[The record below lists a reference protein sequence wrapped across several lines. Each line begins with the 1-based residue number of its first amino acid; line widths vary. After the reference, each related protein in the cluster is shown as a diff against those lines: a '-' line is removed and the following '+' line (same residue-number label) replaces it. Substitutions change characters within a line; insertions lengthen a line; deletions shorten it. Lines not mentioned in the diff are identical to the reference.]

1 MVLNGR
7 EILVEI
13 KSVNHRYNE
22 LYVRLPRAYLYLEE
36 PLKKLVQENISRGK
50 TEVNV
55 TITNVSAPDVSIE
68 VNPELAKGYVNALR
82 KANNEL
88 GLMDDLSLSRITRI
102 SIHSYLKPRQKPLL
116 PKRRKRFARKAIST
130 RVLTIG
136 VDLWD
141 AKGIPEAGIT
151 IMADK
156 IMETDFS

>member
-1 MVLNGR
+1 MIRSMTGFGRDRMVLNGR

-68 VNPELAKGYVNALR
+68 VNAELAKGYVNALR
-82 KANNEL
+82 KVNNEL
-88 GLMDDLSLSRITRI
+88 GLMDDLSLSRITRFQDI
-102 SIHSYLKPRQKPLL
+102 FNVVSVSDNEEEILSGYSCRN
-116 PKRRKRFARKAIST
+116 
-130 RVLTIG
+130 
-136 VDLWD
+136 
-141 AKGIPEAGIT
+141 
-151 IMADK
+151 
-156 IMETDFS
+156 